1 MTITDVIALAG
12 SGGIVGLAIGFATL
26 RARIRQ
32 ANADAESAK
41 AQAQKARAEAET
53 IKITNTESATRIL
66 VDNLLKPIIKE
77 LDETRNEVKKLRE
90 ALERA
95 NNCRYHAD
103 CPVLH
108 GMHQLAVAVKGDGR
122 GSGIDRAGGIDRHH
136 AQAGDVGADTGGGGI
151 PPPRGREPP

>member
-12 SGGIVGLAIGFATL
+12 SGGIVGLAIAFATL
-26 RARIRQ
+26 RAKIRQ

-41 AQAQKARAEAET
+41 AQAQKAQAEAES

-77 LDETRNEVKKLRE
+77 LNETRGEVEKLRE
-90 ALERA
+90 AIERA
-95 NNCRYHAD
+95 NNCPHHTV

-108 GMHQLAVAVKGDGR
+108 GVQQLAIASKGGSR
-122 GSGIDRAGGIDRHH
+122 GSGGDGAGGLDDHH
-136 AQAGDVGADTGGGGI
+136 TQAGDVVAGARGTGI

>member
-26 RARIRQ
+26 RAKIRQ

-66 VDNLLKPIIKE
+66 VDNLSLIHI
-77 LDETRNEVKKLRE
+77 
-90 ALERA
+90 
-95 NNCRYHAD
+95 
-103 CPVLH
+103 
-108 GMHQLAVAVKGDGR
+108 
-122 GSGIDRAGGIDRHH
+122 
-136 AQAGDVGADTGGGGI
+136 
-151 PPPRGREPP
+151 